1 MSAVTL
7 SPPRPPVCLTRSY
20 VSRGVKGGTLIAE
33 DVTTLEEHRRRLE
46 TPDGYRPGACHAC
59 GCSAVHAHCFRE
71 RKLRPAV
78 PGEESLVVEI
88 RLYRC
93 AEKSCGAVFTVLPAF
108 VARHLWRSWETV
120 EEVVSRR
127 DDSAPRRTLRRWL
140 SRLGS
145 DAWQLIEVFTASVT
159 GSVTRLLTTPRP
171 ATRSAFVATLSRVL
185 RRDQGSVFASIAGW
199 IHRLEAGIRLM

>member
-20 VSRGVKGGTLIAE
+20 VSRGIKGGTLIAE

-46 TPDGYRPGACHAC
+46 SPDGYRLAGCHAC
-59 GCSAVHAHCFRE
+59 GCPTVHAYCFRE
-71 RKLRPAV
+71 RKLRPAS
-78 PGEESLVVEI
+78 PDEDPLIVEI
-88 RLYRC
+88 RLFRC
-93 AEKSCGAVFTVLPAF
+93 AERSCGAVFTVLPAF

-120 EEVVSRR
+120 EEVVSGK
-127 DDSAPRRTLRRWL
+127 DDSPPRRTLRRWV

-159 GSVTRLLTTPRP
+159 GTVTRLLTTPRP
-171 ATRSAFVATLSRVL
+171 ATRSGFVATLSRVL
-185 RRDQGSVFASIAGW
+185 RSDQGSVFAAIAGW